1 MKTGGKKMVL
11 VNVKN
16 VDDLGKKA
24 DILLK
29 SSIIADK
36 DFSFVNDGNG
46 NYTITIGKQDTSSG
60 NIMGEYVEFCV
71 L

>member
-1 MKTGGKKMVL
+1 MTL

-16 VDDLGKKA
+16 TDELGKKA
-24 DILLK
+24 ERLLK

-36 DFSFVNDGNG
+36 DFSFINDGNG
-46 NYTITIGKQDTSSG
+46 NYTITIGKQNTSDGS
-60 NIMGEYVEFCV
+60 IIGENVEFCV

>member
-1 MKTGGKKMVL
+1 MTL

-16 VDDLGKKA
+16 TDELGKKSE
-24 DILLK
+24 ILLK

-46 NYTITIGKQDTSSG
+46 NYTITIGKRNVSDG
-60 NIMGEYVEFCV
+60 DIEGESVEFCV

>member
-1 MKTGGKKMVL
+1 MTL

-16 VDDLGKKA
+16 ADELGKKA
-24 DILLK
+24 EILLK

-36 DFSFVNDGNG
+36 DFSFVNNGNG
-46 NYTITIGKQDTSSG
+46 NYTITIGKRDASSREL
-60 NIMGEYVEFCV
+60 IGEHVEFCI

>member
-1 MKTGGKKMVL
+1 MTL

-16 VDDLGKKA
+16 ADELGKKA
-24 DILLK
+24 EILLK

-46 NYTITIGKQDTSSG
+46 NYTITIGKRDVSIG
-60 NIMGEYVEFCV
+60 NIMGECVEFCII
-71 L
+71 

>member
-1 MKTGGKKMVL
+1 MTL

-16 VDDLGKKA
+16 TDELGKKA
-24 DILLK
+24 EILLK

-36 DFSFVNDGNG
+36 DFSFVNNGNG
-46 NYTITIGKQDTSSG
+46 NYTVTIGKRNDSDG
-60 NIMGEYVEFCV
+60 DIEGESVEFCV